1 MMEERAELGRFE
13 LKYAIPASKRDEVM
27 DFARRYLKP
36 DKNTRRLDD
45 EIGFQDAFGYSVHSV
60 YYDTPRLDDY
70 YERLARAS
78 VRDRLRIRTYGEM
91 GDTAPVFLENKR
103 KVDDQVV
110 KNRVYVC
117 NLGTWR
123 KTPGPYPWQA
133 FLDQMK
139 PQARYNARQFDKLI
153 AGKREPVSIVHY
165 LREVYLPV
173 KEPNPQDVRFTID
186 HQVCGTIRPDVHD
199 PLAAPHIELLPRDFI
214 VLELKFK
221 GHRPAWMNELCQ
233 FAHLHNEAVSKF
245 GLSVALGLRRDHP
258 DEVNALVPIGVQR
271 AGGAGARILALSA
284 ESAR

>member
-13 LKYAIPASKRDEVM
+13 LKYALPASKRDEVM

-70 YERLARAS
+70 YERLARAP

-91 GDTAPVFLENKR
+91 GDSAPVFLENKR

-110 KNRVYVC
+110 KNRVYIS
-117 NLGTWR
+117 NLGDWR
-123 KTPGPYPWQA
+123 RTEGPYPWQA
-133 FLDQMK
+133 FMDKLK
-139 PQARYNARQFDKLI
+139 PTPRYNARQFDKLI
-153 AGKREPVSIVHY
+153 AHKREPVSIVHY
-165 LREVYLPV
+165 IREVYLPV
-173 KEPNPQDVRFTID
+173 LEPNPQDVRFTID
-186 HQVCGTIRPDVHD
+186 HQITGTIRPDVHD
-199 PLAAPHIELLPRDFI
+199 PLAPPHIALLPRDFI

-233 FAHLHNEAVSKF
+233 TCHLHNESVSKF
-245 GLSVALGLRRDHP
+245 GLSVALGLRADHA
-258 DEVNALVPIGVQR
+258 DEINALVPISVLR
-271 AGGAGARILALSA
+271 AGGAGARLVPSA
-284 ESAR
+284 EAAR